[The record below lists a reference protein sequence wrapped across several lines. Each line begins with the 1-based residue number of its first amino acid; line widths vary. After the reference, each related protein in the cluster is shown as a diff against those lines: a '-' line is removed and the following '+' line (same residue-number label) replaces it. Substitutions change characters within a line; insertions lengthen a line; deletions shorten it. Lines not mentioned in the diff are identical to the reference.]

1 ILTLFVHFI
10 LSSIIFVKVIKEIKE
25 DSVILD
31 CEVVGD
37 ATVKWFKDK
46 TEDKEQTKT
55 TFEAKAK
62 QGVVEGVFTCEFSKT
77 DTNPIKHTFYLKI
90 KVCENCYELS
100 GLTGWGIMF
109 GDVLITGGVIIIIY
123 FCAARNSDG
132 PPKKASN
139 PRSVNPPRPPN
150 PDYAVRVTKQTKAEL
165 LMKLK
170 LLLISL
176 SVVNQHRMKSKLSCA
191 VIGQ

>member
-1 ILTLFVHFI
+1 GRYTMLL
-10 LSSIIFVKVIKEIKE
+10 LSVMLVLLAAAVNPAQGQVIKEIKE

-132 PPKKASN
+132 PPKKGTENIRHDLRNQSTL
-139 PRSVNPPRPPN
+139 RPFTQN
-150 PDYAVRVTKQTKAEL
+150 
-165 LMKLK
+165 
-170 LLLISL
+170 
-176 SVVNQHRMKSKLSCA
+176 
-191 VIGQ
+191 

>member
-1 ILTLFVHFI
+1 MLL
-10 LSSIIFVKVIKEIKE
+10 LSVMLVLLAAAVNPAQVIKEIKE

-31 CEVVGD
+31 CEAED

-77 DTNPIKHTFYLKI
+77 ETIQIKHTFYLKI

-132 PPKKASN
+132 PPKKDILVFVMFSQALD
-139 PRSVNPPRPPN
+139 PKMRSGNAL
-150 PDYAVRVTKQTKAEL
+150 YAGLNK
-165 LMKLK
+165 
-170 LLLISL
+170 
-176 SVVNQHRMKSKLSCA
+176 
-191 VIGQ
+191 